1 MRISDWSS
9 DVCSSDLLLALVLT
23 ATSAVNFAV
32 GQPYTRYI
40 YRALV
45 HDVSEAAAN
54 VYLQERTFM
63 EVKGVTF
70 MAKRIWR
77 DSHEFSGAYIYKEDE
92 FGGGTKVT
100 ARRGALVVEPRG
112 EGSVTRAAKRRGGKR
127 RGGTC
132 RTG

>member
-70 MAKRIWR
+70 MDERIWR
-77 DSHEFSGAYIYKEDE
+77 DSHEFSGVFIHKEDE
-92 FGGGTKVT
+92 RAEEHTSELQSLMRKEYAEFGLQK
-100 ARRGALVVEPRG
+100 
-112 EGSVTRAAKRRGGKR
+112 K
-127 RGGTC
+127 
-132 RTG
+132 

>member
-40 YRALV
+40 YCALV

-54 VYLQERTFM
+54 VYLQERTFL

-70 MAKRIWR
+70 MAERIWR
-77 DSHEFSGAYIYKEDE
+77 DSHEFSGVFIHKEDE
-92 FGGGTKVT
+92 FGGGDRKSTSELQSQMRYSYAVFGLK
-100 ARRGALVVEPRG
+100 
-112 EGSVTRAAKRRGGKR
+112 KKINK
-127 RGGTC
+127 
-132 RTG
+132 

>member
-70 MAKRIWR
+70 MAERIWR
-77 DSHEFSGAYIYKEDE
+77 DSHGFSGVFIHKEDE
-92 FGGGTKVT
+92 FGGGTTVT
-100 ARRGALVVEPRG
+100 ERSEERGGVKEWVSRGRMRG
-112 EGSVTRAAKRRGGKR
+112 ETYP
-127 RGGTC
+127 
-132 RTG
+132 